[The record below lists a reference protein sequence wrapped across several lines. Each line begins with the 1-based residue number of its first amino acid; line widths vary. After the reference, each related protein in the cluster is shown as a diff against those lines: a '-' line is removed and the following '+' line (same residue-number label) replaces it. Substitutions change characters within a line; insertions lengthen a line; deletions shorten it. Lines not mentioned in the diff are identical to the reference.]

1 MVIIWDYRRKKRKR
15 FNKYGYHK
23 LKAFALF
30 KYLTYV
36 PVTSDWYG
44 LPAMLMLPYLTVM
57 RYLPGAK
64 GV

>member
-1 MVIIWDYRRKKRKR
+1 MV
-15 FNKYGYHK
+15 FT
-23 LKAFALF
+23 KAFTLI
-30 KYLTYV
+30 KYLSYV

-44 LPAMLMLPYLTVM
+44 LPAMLMLPYFTVM